1 LALETPEVSSWL
13 AYRPPKRELRSKKN
27 IIGFRNAPFRKVAM
41 ETPSAKQDAPIKC
54 PPEERLAAPWTFP
67 IGQPRGKKEVGDKS

>member
-1 LALETPEVSSWL
+1 
-13 AYRPPKRELRSKKN
+13 
-27 IIGFRNAPFRKVAM
+27 M

-54 PPEERLAAPWTFP
+54 PAEERLAAPWTFP